1 MNIENRATKLYI
13 RELAPKQALELLD
26 EYKIPSPYKEVLI
39 VCCVERRKDFNAI
52 DTLESRYNIHLSYRT
67 YVRRLK
73 DSLEM
78 FRKSHT
84 GKF

>member
-1 MNIENRATKLYI
+1 MSLENRATKLYL
-13 RELAPKQALELLD
+13 RELAPKQALDLLD
-26 EYKIPSPYKEVLI
+26 EYKIPSPYKEILI
-39 VCCVERRKDFNAI
+39 VYCIERRKDFDAI
-52 DTLESRYNIHLSYRT
+52 GTLEERYKIYLSKRT
-67 YVRRLK
+67 YDRRLK